1 MTAQSFLT
9 PKETSDHATHLSP
22 PHCSRPRSPP
32 QQLANATEDSSTLAR
47 YAWPYFGALDVAVI
61 DVPHVLVVLE
71 QKVPASKGYPA
82 GTFWTARGVE
92 VAPSTGSRSRRQRPR
107 C

>member
-1 MTAQSFLT
+1 MAQSFST
-9 PKETSDHATHLSP
+9 PKEISDHATHHHHRRTACGQRHQS
-22 PHCSRPRSPP
+22 
-32 QQLANATEDSSTLAR
+32 QQRANATEDSSTLAR
-47 YAWPYFGALDVAVI
+47 YAWPYLGALDVAVI